1 MTTVSAAAD
10 ISSTPARR
18 MSVPA
23 IWVAALLVVAIAA
36 PLLVS
41 NYRVFQFTQITVYA
55 IAVLGLNLLTGFSGQ
70 ISLGNGAFYA
80 LGAYTAVILIK
91 HAGVPYWVT
100 PVVAAGVCFAAGYVF
115 GRSATRLEG
124 LYLALATFGLA
135 VITPQLLKLDT
146 LERWTGGNQGV
157 VIDKPASPLPDLI
170 SNDQW
175 LYYVC
180 LMFAIVLFVGAWNV
194 VRGRTGRAL
203 VALRDHPIA
212 AGTMGINVT
221 GYKSAV
227 FGVSA
232 MYTGLAGALGALLA
246 GFVAPDSFQLPL
258 SILFLIGGVV
268 GGIASIFGTLFGAVF
283 IELVPDLSKQ
293 VSELSPSLSWL
304 ADIQYPMFGALLI
317 ITMIAMPSG
326 VAGLVYNAQL
336 RRARAAAQRSRT

>member
-1 MTTVSAAAD
+1 MSTVSAAAD

-18 MSVPA
+18 MSAPA
-23 IWVAALLVVAIAA
+23 LWVAALLAAAIVA
-36 PLLVS
+36 PFLVS
-41 NYRVFQFTQITVYA
+41 NYHVFQLTQIVVYA
-55 IAVLGLNLLTGFSGQ
+55 MAVLGLNLLTGYSGQ

-80 LGAYTAVILIK
+80 LGAYTAAILIK
-91 HAGVPYWVT
+91 HAGVPYWLT
-100 PVVAAGVCFAAGYVF
+100 PVIAAGVCFAAGYVF

-135 VITPQLLKLDT
+135 VITPQLLKLDA
-146 LERWTGGNQGV
+146 LEQWTGGNQGI
-157 VIDKPASPLPDLI
+157 VIDKPSSPLPGL
-170 SNDQW
+170 NGDQW
-175 LYYVC
+175 LYYLC
-180 LMFAIVLFVGAWNV
+180 LIAALVLFVGAWNM

-203 VALRDHPIA
+203 IALRDHPIA
-212 AGTMGINVT
+212 AGTMGVDVT

-232 MYTGLAGALGALLA
+232 MYTGFAGALGALLA

-268 GGIASIFGTLFGAVF
+268 GGIASIFGTLFGALF
-283 IELVPDLSKQ
+283 IELVPDLTKQ

-304 ADIQYPMFGALLI
+304 ADIQYPMFGGLLI

-326 VAGLVYNAQL
+326 VAGLVDNAKL
-336 RRARAAAQRSRT
+336 RRARASAQKSRT